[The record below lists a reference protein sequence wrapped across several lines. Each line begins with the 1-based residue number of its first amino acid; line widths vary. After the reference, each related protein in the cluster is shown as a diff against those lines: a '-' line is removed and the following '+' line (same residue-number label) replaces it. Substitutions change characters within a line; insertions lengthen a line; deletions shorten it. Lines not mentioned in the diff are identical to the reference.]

1 MLIDIQRLF
10 SRRARRFKGLWRGR
24 GIPRG
29 SAAIVLALLA
39 TLSLAPGEADGQS
52 SLSQPQPFDGVW
64 IIDAAVASTFCPRRS
79 RRLFLAVIAGR
90 AAKVAGV
97 TDPPPKAVGAVDS
110 DGGVAMTITA
120 LGYAAQIH
128 GTLKQNAGTGNWT
141 SNSLLC
147 AGGAWT
153 AVKAN

>member
-1 MLIDIQRLF
+1 ML
-10 SRRARRFKGLWRGR
+10 K
-24 GIPRG
+24 G
-29 SAAIVLALLA
+29 SAVIVVALLA
-39 TLSLAPGEADGQS
+39 TLSLAPDEADGQS
-52 SLSQPQPFDGVW
+52 SPSQPQPFDGVW
-64 IIDAAVASTFCPRRS
+64 IIDASVASPFCPRRT
-79 RRLFLAVIAGR
+79 RRLFLAVIGGR
-90 AAKVAGV
+90 AVKVAGV

-128 GTLKQNAGTGNWT
+128 GTLKQNNGTGDWT

-147 AGGAWT
+147 AKGAWT